1 MDNKRGAIS
10 MEMIIIIILALIT
23 LVVVAAAFT
32 GGMKSLMDKIS
43 GITSAIPEAD
53 RLAAKASCD
62 QYCSAGSK
70 EVYCSPSFSGTLA
83 GKKCNDFT
91 SCSTIIC

>member
-1 MDNKRGAIS
+1 MVNKRGAMSI
-10 MEMIIIIILALIT
+10 EMIIVIILALIT

-32 GGMKSLMDKIS
+32 GGMKQLIDKIS
-43 GITSAIPEAD
+43 GVTSAIPEAD

-62 QYCSAGSK
+62 QYCSAAAK
-70 EVYCSPSFSGTLA
+70 DVYCNPSFTGTLA

-91 SCSTIIC
+91 TCSTIAC